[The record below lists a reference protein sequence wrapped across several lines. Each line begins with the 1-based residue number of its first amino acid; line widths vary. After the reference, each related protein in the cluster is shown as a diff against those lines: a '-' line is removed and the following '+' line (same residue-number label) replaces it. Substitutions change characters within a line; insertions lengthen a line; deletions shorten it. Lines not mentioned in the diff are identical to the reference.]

1 MKNLLPHYNSYK
13 IIIKYIAMKKNQYNN
28 NGKRSMNMTMK
39 LLGAAFFILHSSFFI
54 SSCSN
59 FLDEQVPQA
68 TLTQDEVKK
77 PEYIDNVL
85 ISAYAGLLSIEDM
98 NSSFSLWNYDTRSDD
113 AYVGGSNPS
122 DGEPFHILE
131 KHATVMT
138 TDWPYNDIWNRFY
151 KYLSRISLSL
161 DMLAVADQNNT
172 VIQQRTAEMKF
183 LRAYGHFQ
191 LKRLFKHI
199 PFVNKPNMQEDD
211 YNNLTNTEYTNDEG
225 WQQII
230 NDLEDAYA
238 VLPVTQAEKGR
249 PTKAACAAFLAKVYL
264 YKAYRQDDANT
275 NQVTSINDADLQK
288 VVEYTAPALYAN
300 YGLENDLHNNFR
312 PEEQYEN
319 GKESIWAIQYS
330 KNDGTV
336 YGNLN
341 FSYRLIVPCIPKV
354 HDAGCDF
361 YKPSINLVNAY
372 RTNSDGLPYLDNVP
386 ATVTDYEV
394 GSAQTVDPRLFETVG
409 VPGTPYMFN
418 PNFMMAKTNTW
429 SRSGGMY
436 GYYVSLKQ
444 NVDPA
449 LTDSYLFV
457 CDNQWASS
465 MNRIVFRYADV
476 LLMRAEALAQLGQ
489 TTEAIALVNQVRSRA
504 MAMTTNSVVANYP
517 NKYGVHY
524 AIGKYNGTYSKDEAM
539 KIVKMERRLELAM
552 ESERFFDLVR
562 WGDAATV
569 INRFYTTESE
579 KMNFLSGSLFTAN
592 KNEYLPIPDDQ
603 MKAANGHYTQN
614 CGQW

>member
-1 MKNLLPHYNSYK
+1 MKATIFYKVKNLVKMVLPFYLF
-13 IIIKYIAMKKNQYNN
+13 A
-28 NGKRSMNMTMK
+28 
-39 LLGAAFFILHSSFFI
+39 LLPLT
-54 SSCSN
+54 SCSD
-59 FLDEQVPQA
+59 FLEEQVPQA

-131 KHATVMT
+131 QHTGVMT
-138 TDWPYNDIWNRFY
+138 TDWPYNDIWLRFY

-161 DMLAVADQNNT
+161 DMLAVADQENT
-172 VIQQRTAEMKF
+172 TIQQRTAEMKF

-191 LKRLFKHI
+191 LKRLFKNI
-199 PFVNKPNMQEDD
+199 PFVNKLNMQEED

-238 VLPVTQAEKGR
+238 VLPATQADKGR

-264 YKAYRQDDANT
+264 YKAYRQDDANS
-275 NQVTSINDADLQK
+275 NQVTAINDADLQK
-288 VVEYTAPALYAN
+288 VVEYTAPGLYAG

-372 RTNSDGLPYLDNVP
+372 RTNSDGLPLFDAP
-386 ATVTDYEV
+386 ASTADYEV
-394 GSAQTVDPRLFETVG
+394 GSAQTVDPRLFVTVG

-418 PNFMMAKTNTW
+418 PNFMISKTNTW

-436 GYYVSLKQ
+436 GYFVSLKQ
-444 NVDPA
+444 NVDPS
-449 LTDSYLFV
+449 LTDTYLFV

-476 LLMRAEALAQLGQ
+476 LLMRAEALAQLGK
-489 TTEAIALVNQVRSRA
+489 TAEAISLVNQVRSRA
-504 MAMTTNSVVANYP
+504 IGMTSSSVVANYP

-524 AIGKYNGTYSKDEAM
+524 AIGKYNGSYSKEETM

-562 WGDAATV
+562 WGEAATV

-579 KMNFLSGSLFTAN
+579 KMNFLSGSMFTAN

-603 MKAANGHYTQN
+603 MKAANGHYKQN

>member
-1 MKNLLPHYNSYK
+1 MKKN
-13 IIIKYIAMKKNQYNN
+13 IIKYAAYVLTALPLGGI
-28 NGKRSMNMTMK
+28 GGG
-39 LLGAAFFILHSSFFI
+39 LL
-54 SSCSN
+54 SSCSD

-68 TLTQDEVKK
+68 TLTQDEVKN

-85 ISAYAGLLSIEDM
+85 VSAYAGLVSIEDM

-113 AYVGGSNPS
+113 AYVGGSDFS

-131 KHATVMT
+131 KSSGVMT

-161 DMLAVADQNNT
+161 DMLAVSDQTNT
-172 VIQQRTAEMKF
+172 TIQQRTAEMKF

-191 LKRLFKHI
+191 LKRLFKKI
-199 PFVNKPNMQEDD
+199 PFVNKLNMEEED
-211 YNNLTNTEYTNDEG
+211 YNNLSNTEYTNDEG

-238 VLPVTQAEKGR
+238 VLPEVQAEKGR

-264 YKAYRQDDANT
+264 YKAYRQDDAST
-275 NQVTSINDADLQK
+275 NQVTSVNEADLQK
-288 VVEYTAPALYAN
+288 VVEYTNPAIYGG
-300 YGLENDLHNNFR
+300 YGLESDLHNNFR

-319 GKESIWAIQYS
+319 GKESLWAIQYS
-330 KNDGTV
+330 RNDGTV

-361 YKPSINLVNAY
+361 YKPSISLVNAY
-372 RTNSDGLPYLDNVP
+372 RTTSDGLPFFDNAP
-386 ATVTDYEV
+386 AADYAV
-394 GSAQTVDPRLFETVG
+394 GSAQTVDPRLFVTVG

-418 PNFMMAKTNTW
+418 TNYMMSTTNTW
-429 SRSGGMY
+429 SRSGGTY
-436 GYYVSLKQ
+436 GYFVSLKQ

-476 LLMRAEALAQLGQ
+476 LLMRAEALAQQGK
-489 TTEAIALVNQVRSRA
+489 TAEAIALVNQVRSRA
-504 MAMTTNSVVANYP
+504 ADMATNSIVSNYP
-517 NKYGVHY
+517 NKYGVHF
-524 AIGKYNGTYSKDEAM
+524 AIGKYNGNYSKDETM
-539 KIVKMERRLELAM
+539 RIVKMERRLELAM

-569 INRFYTTESE
+569 INRFYSSE
-579 KMNFLSGSLFTAN
+579 GAKMNFLSGSQFTAN
-592 KNEYLPIPDDQ
+592 KNEYLPVPYEQI
-603 MKAANGHYTQN
+603 AASNGHYTQN

>member
-1 MKNLLPHYNSYK
+1 MKATIIYKVKNLVKMVLPFY
-13 IIIKYIAMKKNQYNN
+13 
-28 NGKRSMNMTMK
+28 
-39 LLGAAFFILHSSFFI
+39 LLTLLPLT
-54 SSCSN
+54 SCSD
-59 FLDEQVPQA
+59 FLEEQVPQA

-131 KHATVMT
+131 QHTGVMT
-138 TDWPYNDIWNRFY
+138 TDWPYNDIWLRFY

-161 DMLAVADQNNT
+161 DMLAVADQENT
-172 VIQQRTAEMKF
+172 TIQQRTAEMKF

-191 LKRLFKHI
+191 LKRLFKNI
-199 PFVNKPNMQEDD
+199 PFVNKPDMQEED

-238 VLPVTQAEKGR
+238 VLPATQADKGR

-264 YKAYRQDDANT
+264 YKAYRQDDANS
-275 NQVTSINDADLQK
+275 NQVTAINDADLQK
-288 VVEYTAPALYAN
+288 VVEYTAPGLYAG

-372 RTNSDGLPYLDNVP
+372 RTNSDGLPLFDAP
-386 ATVTDYEV
+386 ASTADYEV
-394 GSAQTVDPRLFETVG
+394 GSAQTVDPRLFVTVG

-418 PNFMMAKTNTW
+418 PNFMISKTNTW

-436 GYYVSLKQ
+436 GYFVSLKQ
-444 NVDPA
+444 NVDPS
-449 LTDSYLFV
+449 LTDNYLFV

-476 LLMRAEALAQLGQ
+476 LLMRAEALAQLGK
-489 TTEAIALVNQVRSRA
+489 TAEAISLVNQVRSRA
-504 MAMTTNSVVANYP
+504 IGMTSGSVVANYP

-524 AIGKYNGTYSKDEAM
+524 AIGKYNGSYSKEETM

-562 WGDAATV
+562 WGEAATV
-569 INRFYTTESE
+569 INRFYTTEGE

-603 MKAANGHYTQN
+603 MKAANGHYKQN